1 MRNELKEQVM
11 LERVELIARL
21 STEGTYHERDLVIAL
36 NWIAELAKDTLMK
49 NKSFWFSVSDI
60 SFEKK
65 QS

>member
-21 STEGTYHERDLVIAL
+21 TTEGMCRERDLVIAL
-36 NWIAELAKDTLMK
+36 NWIEELAKDTLLK

-60 SFEKK
+60 SLEK
-65 QS
+65 